1 MLGGQSWDLIPQF
14 SREQELY
21 LQCTSVTMG
30 IPNGTVNTDHP
41 VSGNG
46 DI

>member
-1 MLGGQSWDLIPQF
+1 MLGGQSWDLIPDF
-14 SREQELY
+14 SRQQELN
-21 LQCTSVTMG
+21 LQFTSVIVG
-30 IPNGTVNTDHP
+30 IPNGTVNTEHP